1 MEIRSQKKG
10 KGGKNALGLDLYLQ
24 LEPDF
29 SKLFRHLR
37 KSCFFSSDAPDALS
51 TPGKTCLLWFLLLNC
66 GSTRWP
72 EGSCSAVPLVLVLQR
87 VQLH

>member
-1 MEIRSQKKG
+1 MEIRSQMKG

-51 TPGKTCLLWFLLLNC
+51 TPEKPACC
-66 GSTRWP
+66 GFSY
-72 EGSCSAVPLVLVLQR
+72 
-87 VQLH
+87 

>member
-1 MEIRSQKKG
+1 MKG

-51 TPGKTCLLWFLLLNC
+51 TPEKPACC
-66 GSTRWP
+66 GFSY
-72 EGSCSAVPLVLVLQR
+72 
-87 VQLH
+87 